1 MVGRNSYASELK
13 QLENLLT
20 RLNKMEDRNNKKD
33 SASSTSVSEGG
44 RKKVARRHRSANNK
58 DMRHF
63 VLVEVNGRHIQ
74 DRGIYSINRESGSPR
89 SAASKAFTQLC
100 EKRRM
105 KDKCEVRFAI
115 RETTQGSKKK
125 VYFYHGK
132 RVSLKKADVKVIE
145 RDDGTQVK
153 FTHKNLIK
161 SLGSESQKGGG
172 WLYYS

>member
-1 MVGRNSYASELK
+1 MVGRNNFASELK

-20 RLNKMEDRNNKKD
+20 RLNKMEDDNK
-33 SASSTSVSEGG
+33 AREGG
-44 RKKVARRHRSANNK
+44 ARKKVVRRRASNNK

-63 VLVEVNGRHIQ
+63 VLVEVNGRHVQ
-74 DRGIYSINRESGSPR
+74 ERGTYSINRATGSPR

-105 KDKCEVRFAI
+105 KGQCEVRFAI
-115 RETTQGSKKK
+115 RETTQGSNKK

-132 RVSLKKADVKVIE
+132 RVTLKKPKVVE
-145 RDDGTQVK
+145 RDGREIK
-153 FTHKNLIK
+153 YGHKNLIK
-161 SLGSESQKGGG
+161 SLGSDNQKGG

>member
-1 MVGRNSYASELK
+1 MVGRNSFASELK

-20 RLNKMEDRNNKKD
+20 RLNKMEEKNNTRD
-33 SASSTSVSEGG
+33 GG
-44 RKKVARRHRSANNK
+44 ARKKVVRRAANNK

-63 VLVEVNGRHIQ
+63 VLVEVNGRHVQ
-74 DRGIYSINRESGSPR
+74 DRGVYSINRESGSPR

-105 KDKCEVRFAI
+105 KGQCEIRFAI

-132 RVSLKKADVKVIE
+132 RVTLKKPKVVE
-145 RDDGTQVK
+145 RDGREIK
-153 FTHKNLIK
+153 YAHKNLIK
-161 SLGSESQKGGG
+161 SLGSETQKGG